1 MASGESTYKEALG
14 AMIVS
19 ASTRRML
26 LQLRSRNKI
35 WGFFG
40 GKKKVNE
47 TNIDALKREIMEETG
62 ITATDHK
69 VVPIN
74 FQY

>member
-19 ASTRRML
+19 AKTRRML

-40 GKKKVNE
+40 GKKKANE
-47 TNIDALKREIMEETG
+47 TNKEALTREIMAVSYTHLTLPT
-62 ITATDHK
+62 IYS
-69 VVPIN
+69 V
-74 FQY
+74 

>member
-19 ASTRRML
+19 AKTRRML
-26 LQLRSRNKI
+26 LQLRSRHKV

-40 GKKKVNE
+40 GKKKRNE
-47 TNIDALKREIMEETG
+47 TSKKEHIFIDLFNMFNI
-62 ITATDHK
+62 
-69 VVPIN
+69 
-74 FQY
+74 